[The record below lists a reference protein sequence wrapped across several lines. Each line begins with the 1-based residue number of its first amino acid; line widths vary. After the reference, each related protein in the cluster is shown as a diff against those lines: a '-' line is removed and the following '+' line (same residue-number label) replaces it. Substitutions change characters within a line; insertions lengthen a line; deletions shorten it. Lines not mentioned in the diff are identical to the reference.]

1 MKKRTPKTNSS
12 KAATRPRVRENGV
25 KDIKSR
31 TPLCAENV
39 IGALRI
45 VCGHRSHILK
55 SFKACVR
62 ILTSSIAASSRIF
75 YYYRTRPGY
84 IRVQFEYS
92 YLRSISPQV
101 LVAFIPCLHRAQ
113 LKLGIGRQI
122 RLSPKYIRINR
133 RCDDGRFRWFNL
145 TQLSVED
152 VEDLQ
157 AHVMTPEEVEV
168 FGQKSKRRR
177 YMASQDLVE
186 NMMGE
191 LGQSLDHLMDLC
203 RSGSSGLSEA
213 AQSHQAV
220 DTQPDVTSDSAPD
233 GIWALRRYRRDMA
246 SEQQL
251 RSL

>member
-113 LKLGIGRQI
+113 LKKWVLDAKSGCLPSTSESI
-122 RLSPKYIRINR
+122 
-133 RCDDGRFRWFNL
+133 
-145 TQLSVED
+145 D
-152 VEDLQ
+152 V
-157 AHVMTPEEVEV
+157 A
-168 FGQKSKRRR
+168 
-177 YMASQDLVE
+177 
-186 NMMGE
+186 MMVGFA
-191 LGQSLDHLMDLC
+191 
-203 RSGSSGLSEA
+203 GSTLPS
-213 AQSHQAV
+213 
-220 DTQPDVTSDSAPD
+220 
-233 GIWALRRYRRDMA
+233 
-246 SEQQL
+246 
-251 RSL
+251 